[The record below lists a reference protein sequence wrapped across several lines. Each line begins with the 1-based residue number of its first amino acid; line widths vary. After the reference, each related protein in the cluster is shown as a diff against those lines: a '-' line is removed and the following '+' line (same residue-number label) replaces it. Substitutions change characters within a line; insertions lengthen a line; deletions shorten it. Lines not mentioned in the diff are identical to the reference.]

1 MSLDDIPQ
9 MDGTCDACEPDEA
22 QVATQVCHNCSFA
35 FCSLHADEHASST
48 HHSLAP
54 YDQEGMHANGR
65 TTDAYSGFGSGTKEP
80 PPPLEGVPNEQDGD
94 LRHETGDMNG
104 HKSKKAL
111 LLQGADLGADL
122 RGEGSEGLPVDKAV
136 TEAVKDSVSVD
147 RLRCMEHGQEG
158 SLYCKPDEK
167 IICVVCAMQGEHQ
180 GHEIITLHDA
190 YIWQKDLIFVT
201 FGLSCQG
208 SPQRVTCMSRHLC
221 DLLDSI
227 QQMEEKISKKWTNS
241 EMSTVELEAYVSSQF
256 DALRRL
262 LFLEEKKALHILD
275 LKEAF
280 LTASAAEK
288 IAEINVQTERL
299 QEEMASITHQLCL
312 LDKATISPALAAEA
326 LVEASG
332 PGHRLTDFEARPR
345 LPVPRAD
352 PVDLQEFDD
361 SGSGRSMDH
370 AP

>member
-1 MSLDDIPQ
+1 MNLDDIPQ

-22 QVATQVCHNCSFA
+22 QVATQVCHNCRFA
-35 FCSLHADEHASST
+35 FCCLHADEHASST

-54 YDQEGMHANGR
+54 YDQERMHANGC
-65 TTDAYSGFGSGTKEP
+65 TSDAYSGFESGTKET
-80 PPPLEGVPNEQDGD
+80 PPPLKGVPNEQDGV

-111 LLQGADLGADL
+111 LVQGADLGADL
-122 RGEGSEGLPVDKAV
+122 RVEGSEGSPVDKAA
-136 TEAVKDSVSVD
+136 TEAVKNDSVSVV

-158 SLYCKPDEK
+158 SVYCKPDEK
-167 IICVVCAMQGEHQ
+167 IICVVCAIHGEHQ

-190 YIWQKDLIFVT
+190 YIWQK
-201 FGLSCQG
+201 
-208 SPQRVTCMSRHLC
+208 SRHLC
-221 DLLDSI
+221 DLLDCL
-227 QQMEEKISKKWTNS
+227 QQMEEKISKKWTKS

-262 LFLEEKKALHILD
+262 LYLEEKKTLHILD

-312 LDKATISPALAAEA
+312 LDKATISPTLAAEA
-326 LVEASG
+326 LMEASG
-332 PGHRLTDFEARPR
+332 PGHRLTQDFEARPR

-352 PVDLQEFDD
+352 PVDLQELDD
-361 SGSGRSMDH
+361 SGSGRCTDH

>member
-1 MSLDDIPQ
+1 MNLDDIPQ

-22 QVATQVCHNCSFA
+22 QVATQVCHNCRFA
-35 FCSLHADEHASST
+35 FCCLHADEHASST

-54 YDQEGMHANGR
+54 YDQERMHANGC
-65 TTDAYSGFGSGTKEP
+65 TSDAYSGFESGTKET
-80 PPPLEGVPNEQDGD
+80 PPPLKGVPNEQDGV

-111 LLQGADLGADL
+111 LVQGADLGADL
-122 RGEGSEGLPVDKAV
+122 RVEGSEGSPVDKAA
-136 TEAVKDSVSVD
+136 TEAVKNDSVSVV

-158 SLYCKPDEK
+158 SVYCKPDEK
-167 IICVVCAMQGEHQ
+167 IICVVCAIHGEHQ

-190 YIWQKDLIFVT
+190 YIWQK
-201 FGLSCQG
+201 
-208 SPQRVTCMSRHLC
+208 
-221 DLLDSI
+221 
-227 QQMEEKISKKWTNS
+227 
-241 EMSTVELEAYVSSQF
+241 MSTVELEAYVSSQF

-262 LFLEEKKALHILD
+262 LYLEEKKTLHILD

-312 LDKATISPALAAEA
+312 LDKATISPTLAAEA
-326 LVEASG
+326 LMEASG
-332 PGHRLTDFEARPR
+332 PGHRLTQDFEARPR

-352 PVDLQEFDD
+352 PVDLQELDD
-361 SGSGRSMDH
+361 SGSGRCTDH